1 MNILKSGNLY
11 HYLMNVLMKYK
22 IIYEFI
28 MSKKTIRK
36 IPRKY
41 TARLSRRDKS
51 KQKKNLIKSRKM
63 YKKGIYVDRPQLKSY
78 PKKRSQWI
86 VKFEKRYNHKITDK
100 TYIDKNIISK
110 KGQNKILSK
119 GRGAYYS
126 SGSRPNQTSSS
137 WAYARLASVIMGG
150 PAREVDNN
158 IWLSE
163 KR

>member
-1 MNILKSGNLY
+1 MVKN
-11 HYLMNVLMKYK
+11 K
-22 IIYEFI
+22 IN
-28 MSKKTIRK
+28 KKRTNK
-36 IPRKY
+36 IPKKY
-41 TARLSRRDKS
+41 TAKLSKS
-51 KQKKNLIKSRKM
+51 DRKKQQKNLIKSRKM

-86 VKFEKRYNHKITDK
+86 VKFEKRYNRKITDK
-100 TYIDKNIISK
+100 DFIDKNIISK

-150 PAREVDNN
+150 KARKVDNN

>member
-1 MNILKSGNLY
+1 
-11 HYLMNVLMKYK
+11 
-22 IIYEFI
+22 

-41 TARLSRRDKS
+41 TASLSRRDKS

-63 YKKGIYVDRPQLKSY
+63 YKKGIYVDRPKLKSY

-86 VKFEKRYNHKITDK
+86 VKFEKRYNRKITDK
-100 TYIDKNIISK
+100 NFIDKNIISK

-119 GRGAYYS
+119 GKGAYYS

-150 PAREVDNN
+150 KARKVDNK
-158 IWLSE
+158 IWLNE

>member
-1 MNILKSGNLY
+1 
-11 HYLMNVLMKYK
+11 
-22 IIYEFI
+22 

-63 YKKGIYVDRPQLKSY
+63 YKKGIYVDRPKLKSY
-78 PKKRSQWI
+78 PKKRSEWI
-86 VKFEKRYNHKITDK
+86 VKFEKRYNRKITDK
-100 TYIDKNIISK
+100 NFIDKNIISK

-119 GRGAYYS
+119 GKGAYYS

-150 PAREVDNN
+150 KARKVDND

>member
-1 MNILKSGNLY
+1 MVKN
-11 HYLMNVLMKYK
+11 
-22 IIYEFI
+22 
-28 MSKKTIRK
+28 SKKNKNSINNKKK
-36 IPRKY
+36 IPGKY
-41 TARLSRRDKS
+41 TSKLSRRDRM

-78 PKKRSQWI
+78 PKKKSNHI

-100 TYIDKNIISK
+100 NFIDKHILSI
-110 KGQNKILSK
+110 KGQNQILSK

-126 SGSRPNQTSSS
+126 SGSRPNQSSSS

-150 PAREVDNN
+150 KARKVDNK
-158 IWLSE
+158 IWQEE

>member
-1 MNILKSGNLY
+1 
-11 HYLMNVLMKYK
+11 
-22 IIYEFI
+22 

-41 TARLSRRDKS
+41 TARLSKRDKS

-63 YKKGIYVDRPQLKSY
+63 YKKGIYVDRPKLKSY

-86 VKFEKRYNHKITDK
+86 VNFEKRYNRKITDK
-100 TYIDKNIISK
+100 DFIDKNVISK

-119 GRGAYYS
+119 GKGAYYS

-150 PAREVDNN
+150 PARKVDNK
-158 IWLSE
+158 IWLNE

>member
-1 MNILKSGNLY
+1 
-11 HYLMNVLMKYK
+11 
-22 IIYEFI
+22 

-36 IPRKY
+36 IPRRY

-51 KQKKNLIKSRKM
+51 KQKNNLIKSRKM
-63 YKKGIYVDRPQLKSY
+63 YKKGVYVDRPKLKSY

-86 VKFEKRYNHKITDK
+86 VKFEKRYNRKITDK
-100 TYIDKNIISK
+100 NFIDKNIISK

-150 PAREVDNN
+150 PARKVDKNEWN
-158 IWLSE
+158 
-163 KR
+163 KYKK

>member
-1 MNILKSGNLY
+1 
-11 HYLMNVLMKYK
+11 
-22 IIYEFI
+22 

-36 IPRKY
+36 IPRRY

-63 YKKGIYVDRPQLKSY
+63 YKKDVYVDRPKLKSY

-86 VKFEKRYNHKITDK
+86 VKFEKRYNRKITDK
-100 TYIDKNIISK
+100 NFIDKNIISK

-137 WAYARLASVIMGG
+137 WAYARLASVIMCG
-150 PAREVDNN
+150 PARKVDNN

>member
-1 MNILKSGNLY
+1 
-11 HYLMNVLMKYK
+11 
-22 IIYEFI
+22 

-63 YKKGIYVDRPQLKSY
+63 YKKGVYVDRPKLKSY

-86 VKFEKRYNHKITDK
+86 VKFEKRYNRKITDK
-100 TYIDKNIISK
+100 NFIHKNIISK

-119 GRGAYYS
+119 GKGAYYS

-137 WAYARLASVIMGG
+137 WSYARLASVIMGG
-150 PAREVDNN
+150 KARKVDNN

>member
-1 MNILKSGNLY
+1 
-11 HYLMNVLMKYK
+11 
-22 IIYEFI
+22 

-51 KQKKNLIKSRKM
+51 KQKKNLIKSRQM
-63 YKKGIYVDRPQLKSY
+63 YKKGIYVDRPKLKSY

-86 VKFEKRYNHKITDK
+86 VKFEKRYNRKITDK
-100 TYIDKNIISK
+100 NFIDKNIISK

-119 GRGAYYS
+119 GKGAYYS

-150 PAREVDNN
+150 KARKVDND

>member
-1 MNILKSGNLY
+1 MA
-11 HYLMNVLMKYK
+11 
-22 IIYEFI
+22 
-28 MSKKTIRK
+28 KTNKK
-36 IPRKY
+36 IPKKY
-41 TARLSRRDKS
+41 TAKLSRKDMM

-63 YKKGIYVDRPQLKSY
+63 YKKGIYVDRPKLKSY
-78 PKKRSQWI
+78 PKKRSKHI
-86 VKFEKRYNHKITDK
+86 VKFEKKYNRKITDK
-100 TYIDKNIISK
+100 NFIDKHILSK
-110 KGQNKILSK
+110 KGQNQILSK

-150 PAREVDNN
+150 KARKVDNK

>member
-1 MNILKSGNLY
+1 MT
-11 HYLMNVLMKYK
+11 
-22 IIYEFI
+22 
-28 MSKKTIRK
+28 KKTIRK

-63 YKKGIYVDRPQLKSY
+63 YKKGIYVDRPKLKSY

-86 VKFEKRYNHKITDK
+86 VKFEKRYNRKITDK
-100 TYIDKNIISK
+100 NFIDKNIISK

-119 GRGAYYS
+119 GKGAYYS

-150 PAREVDNN
+150 KARKVDNN